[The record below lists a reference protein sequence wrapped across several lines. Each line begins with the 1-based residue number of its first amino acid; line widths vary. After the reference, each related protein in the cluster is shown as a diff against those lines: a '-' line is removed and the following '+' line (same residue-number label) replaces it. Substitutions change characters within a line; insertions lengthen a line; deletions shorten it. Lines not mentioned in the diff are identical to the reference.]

1 MSEEKTYNGKKKILV
16 VDDDPQV
23 CKSLRIW
30 FKNEGFCAE
39 TANTISTAL
48 EKFRESAFDLIL
60 IDLRLSEGSG
70 LELTEMIRKEDYAI
84 PIIIMTGFPSYETA
98 VKAMALGVD
107 DYISKGFSN
116 EKILD
121 VIKKALQQDTD
132 APLFTRP
139 KEYIFSYQV
148 EKIKFLE
155 QIIEELSDVKSS
167 GSKTIKEKIDKYRA
181 ICGSVAHSLKGEFL
195 HIGNANKQIRE
206 SEGTTAD
213 IQEECDIIERSIA
226 FSQIL
231 LQRLLDYLD
240 TGMPI
245 MNLLDTHELLKKVEM
260 LVRPRILS
268 NIDFI
273 VSFSDIKSPMVSGN
287 FEQLMGVLLEL
298 INNASSALSNKG
310 GTIEL
315 KLGEEG
321 DNIAISLKDNG
332 PGIPE
337 KIRKRIFAQQVPSKN
352 GLGLG
357 LFLCDKVVHDL
368 GGQLILKNSSQK
380 GTKFLLLLPKAI
392 DKKED

>member
-16 VDDDPQV
+16 VDDDSRV

-39 TANTISTAL
+39 TANNVSTGL
-48 EKFRESAFDLIL
+48 EKFRESNFDLIM
-60 IDLRLSEGSG
+60 IDLRMSEGSG
-70 LELTEMIRKEDYAI
+70 LELAKNIRKEDYAI

-98 VKAMALGVD
+98 AKAFMLGVD
-107 DYISKGFSN
+107 DYISKGSSN
-116 EKILD
+116 EKILTT
-121 VIKKALQQDTD
+121 VRRLIEQNTREL
-132 APLFTRP
+132 LFKRS
-139 KEYIFSYQV
+139 KEYFFSYQV
-148 EKIKFLE
+148 ERIKSLE
-155 QIIEELSDVKSS
+155 KVIEELYDAQSS
-167 GSKTIKEKIDKYRA
+167 GAKKIKEKIDKYRA

-206 SEGTTAD
+206 FEGITSD
-213 IQEECDIIERSIA
+213 IQEECNIIERSIA

-245 MNLLDTHELLKKVEM
+245 MNLLDTRELLKKVEM

-273 VSFSDIKSPMVSGN
+273 VSFSEIKSPMVSGN

-337 KIRKRIFAQQVPSKN
+337 KIRKQIFAQQVSSKN

-357 LFLCDKVVHDL
+357 LFLCNKVVHDL
-368 GGQLILKNSSQK
+368 GG
-380 GTKFLLLLPKAI
+380 
-392 DKKED
+392 